1 MKIFTQTSNQAYDRH
16 TYDVLLTSGKKI
28 SFNFWEEVQEF
39 WFLNYQRPDYLNT
52 IIVKDKKKQRSSGF
66 SQ

>member
-1 MKIFTQTSNQAYDRH
+1 MKIFTQTCNKPYDRH
-16 TYDVLLTSGKKI
+16 TYEILLNSGKKV

-39 WFLNYQRPDYLNT
+39 WFLNSQRPDYLNT
-52 IIVKDKKKQRSSGF
+52 IIVKDKKTRKSSGF